1 MNRLTWAIGL
11 LAMAGCAAQPVPI
24 EGGSVTCVHVAT
36 LTTTT
41 TTVYVASD
49 RPSTVVV
56 QPDCTVTAV
65 AQ

>member
-1 MNRLTWAIGL
+1 MKTASILAL
-11 LAMAGCAAQPVPI
+11 LALAGCASQPVPM

-41 TTVYVASD
+41 TTVYVAAD
-49 RPSTVVV
+49 RPGTVVV

-65 AQ
+65 GK